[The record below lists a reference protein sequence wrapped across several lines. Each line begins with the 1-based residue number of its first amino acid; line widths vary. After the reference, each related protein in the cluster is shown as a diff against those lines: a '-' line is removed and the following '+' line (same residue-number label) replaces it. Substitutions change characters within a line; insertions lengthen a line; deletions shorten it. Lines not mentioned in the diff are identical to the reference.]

1 MLELD
6 GVIVLLVPVE
16 TVGVLDN
23 DVVTVDDTVVLSLP
37 DIDNK
42 DDADEVTVIVDEL

>member
-6 GVIVLLVPVE
+6 GVIVLLEPVE
-16 TVGVLDN
+16 TVGVPDN

-37 DIDNK
+37 DTDNK